1 MRVIPFLLFAFVLL
15 IGGNLPTRA
24 GTNDVSAG
32 LLFERFDLTLN
43 PGTRTEVMGPLFYE
57 QQKETEHTWAFPPL
71 MSYSQDPA
79 YEVEEFDFAYPVF
92 TYDRY
97 GKQYR
102 WQLFQL
108 LSGAGG
114 PSQVE
119 TNRDRFDLFPIYFQQ
134 RSSDPTEN
142 YTALL
147 PFYGTIKN
155 RLFRRQIH
163 FVMWPAY
170 CQTIKGYQGDI
181 VTDNYMVPFFHL
193 RHGPGLKGW
202 QLWPFVGSEH
212 KDVTTVTNGFDEI
225 ETVPAHDKFFAVWPV
240 YYNEHSNLGTTHPVW
255 QMGVIPAFTKERSPK
270 RDSTTVLWPFFTH
283 ITEREKKYD
292 EWDAPWPFVEFARG
306 EGKTTSRVWPFYSH
320 ARGPFLETGFFLW
333 PIYKYEAIHSPPL
346 ERRRNRGLFFVYSDI
361 QEKSTET
368 GKMRRRTDV
377 WPLWTWQH
385 DFNGNTRLQ
394 IVAPLEVYTL
404 GSHKIPRDYS
414 PVWSVWRSEKN
425 AKTGA
430 TSQSLL
436 WNLYRREAAP
446 DRKKVSALF
455 GLFQYRAQAG
465 GKQVRLFY
473 IPFGKS
479 KGTATEAA
487 SNQGAGKGGANEK

>member
-1 MRVIPFLLFAFVLL
+1 MRVAPFLLFAFLL
-15 IGGNLPTRA
+15 TLSGNLPAQA

-43 PGTRTEVMGPLFYE
+43 PGTRTEVMGPLFYD
-57 QQKETEHTWAFPPL
+57 QHKGSEHTWAFPPL
-71 MSYSQDPA
+71 LSYTQDPDL
-79 YEVEEFDFAYPVF
+79 ELEEFDFAYPVL

-108 LSGAGG
+108 LSFAGG
-114 PSQVE
+114 PSQTE
-119 TNRDRFDLFPIYFQQ
+119 TNRDRFDLFPLYVQQ
-134 RSSDPTEN
+134 RSSNPAEN

-147 PFYGTIKN
+147 PFYGTIRN
-155 RLFRRQIH
+155 RLFRTQIF

-170 CQTIKGYQGDI
+170 CQTYKGDI
-181 VTDNYMVPFFHL
+181 VTDNYLVPFFHL

-202 QLWPFVGSEH
+202 QLWPLYGSEN
-212 KDVTTVTNGFDEI
+212 KDVTTVTNGFGDI
-225 ETVPAHDKFFAVWPV
+225 ETVPAHHKVFALWPI
-240 YYNEHSNLGTTHPVW
+240 YFNEHSNLGTTNPIW
-255 QMGVIPAFTKERSPK
+255 QVGVIPAFTKERSPK

-283 ITEREKKYD
+283 IIEREKKYD
-292 EWDAPWPFVEFARG
+292 EWDAPWPFVELARG
-306 EGKTTSRVWPFYSH
+306 PGKTTSRVWPFYSH
-320 ARGPFLETGFFLW
+320 AQSQFLETGFFLW

-361 QEKSTET
+361 QEKNTET
-368 GKMRRRTDV
+368 GNVRRRTDV
-377 WPLWTWQH
+377 WPLFTRQH

-394 IVAPLEVYTL
+394 VLAPLEVYTL

-430 TSQSLL
+430 SSQSLL
-436 WNLYRREAAP
+436 WNLYRHEAAP

-455 GLFQYRAQAG
+455 GLFQYRADAG
-465 GKQVRLFY
+465 GKQLRLFY
-473 IPFGKS
+473 IPVSKSKAAAPVTWPAEGKGKS
-479 KGTATEAA
+479 D
-487 SNQGAGKGGANEK
+487 ANEK